1 MNGMTQAMLDLET
14 NYPDLVSIEDIGDS
28 YSKTIGDGGYD
39 IYVMKI
45 TASKSNPSMV
55 LLTGGHHAREYAP
68 PDITWILDTTQINV
82 VLYVNPDGRAIAETD
97 RNAYWR
103 KNVNPNDGKCSA
115 DSIGTDL
122 NRNYDWMWGET
133 NGASNN
139 PCDDDYH
146 GESPASEPEVQAIVA
161 LAKTLF
167 PEEQRK
173 VDPLAEMDEPFGED
187 ITGVYMD
194 VHSYGGL
201 TYYPWGFENAV
212 SPDNDALESLGRK
225 VSFFNGYVL
234 WAGGQP
240 DFLYPATGD
249 ASDYMYAHL
258 GVASLGLE
266 IGDAFYQDCDGFE
279 GKVYP
284 DNLNSLMY
292 TIKLAKRPNAL
303 TKGPDVLDLSV
314 TTTDE
319 YITVSVDASD
329 SELVNIDGYPSFTTG
344 EQTVT
349 KIEIYLD
356 VLPEE
361 FVEEGMMY
369 LLQPTQVFDS
379 DRVSGEIEISTIG
392 LASGRH
398 IVYAVATD
406 SLGYEGPLSSVFF
419 EIDNVVES
427 ETEAT
432 NTAATS
438 DSSLEA
444 TETTP
449 FTTTTTSTELESDSP
464 TNKPVDEAEF
474 SSVLPS
480 NSPSIAAVSDGPSPV
495 PMSQMMS
502 TSSSTTIVV
511 TASPSL
517 RIETSA
523 PTVIKMTG
531 TPSLDGSPSLEP
543 PTLSPKPSASNT
555 DVPPSVAL
563 NSESPES
570 SADRVVVMVA
580 LSLGMTLFP
589 YLM

>member
-1 MNGMTQAMLDLET
+1 
-14 NYPDLVSIEDIGDS
+14 
-28 YSKTIGDGGYD
+28 
-39 IYVMKI
+39 
-45 TASKSNPSMV
+45 
-55 LLTGGHHAREYAP
+55 
-68 PDITWILDTTQINV
+68 
-82 VLYVNPDGRAIAETD
+82 
-97 RNAYWR
+97 
-103 KNVNPNDGKCSA
+103 
-115 DSIGTDL
+115 
-122 NRNYDWMWGET
+122 
-133 NGASNN
+133 
-139 PCDDDYH
+139 
-146 GESPASEPEVQAIVA
+146 
-161 LAKTLF
+161 
-167 PEEQRK
+167 
-173 VDPLAEMDEPFGED
+173 
-187 ITGVYMD
+187 
-194 VHSYGGL
+194 
-201 TYYPWGFENAV
+201 
-212 SPDNDALESLGRK
+212 
-225 VSFFNGYVL
+225 VL

-480 NSPSIAAVSDGPSPV
+480 NSPSIAAVSDGPTPV

-563 NSESPES
+563 DSESPES